1 MKDGNNFVKELC
13 RLGTQTIRDINKIVD
28 SSNHKNYIDSVSRN
42 HDFKTTIATGNVFP
56 YDNSSELPKRHLKQ
70 VTNPEDSFL
79 KLGSLHLI

>member
-1 MKDGNNFVKELC
+1 
-13 RLGTQTIRDINKIVD
+13 
-28 SSNHKNYIDSVSRN
+28 VSRN

-79 KLGSLHLI
+79 KKYMVTNIKLEEIS